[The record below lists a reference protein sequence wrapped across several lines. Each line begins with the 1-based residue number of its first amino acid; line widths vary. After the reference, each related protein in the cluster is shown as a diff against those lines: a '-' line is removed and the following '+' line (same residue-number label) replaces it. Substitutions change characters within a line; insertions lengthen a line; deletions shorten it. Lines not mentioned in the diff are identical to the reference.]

1 MRNARVRVAVSVA
14 AGAVVLR
21 IAAVVGVFL
30 TAIDAACTRAVGFLE
45 AAADAAVAF
54 LAPVPVRV
62 DLATVV
68 PEDAVDP
75 VLFLRS
81 PCRVAGRGKGDRIVL
96 GPVAARVVVLWA
108 CDGGRWS
115 FTADTVAPRD
125 RNGLDGFNGEVGR
138 ARYDG

>member
-1 MRNARVRVAVSVA
+1 VA
-14 AGAVVLR
+14 AGAVVFR
-21 IAAVVGVFL
+21 IEAVVGVFL
-30 TAIDAACTRAVGFLE
+30 TAIEAVCIREVGLFVAA
-45 AAADAAVAF
+45 AAADAVVGF

-62 DLATVV
+62 DLVIVV

-96 GPVAARVVVLWA
+96 GPVAARVVVLWF
-108 CDGGRWS
+108 CTGGRVS
-115 FTADTVAPRD
+115 FTADTVWPRD

-138 ARYDG
+138 ARYEG

>member
-1 MRNARVRVAVSVA
+1 M
-14 AGAVVLR
+14 R

-30 TAIDAACTRAVGFLE
+30 TAIDAACAREAGLLA
-45 AAADAAVAF
+45 AAADAVVAF

-62 DLATVV
+62 DLVTVV

-81 PCRVAGRGKGDRIVL
+81 PCRVAGRDKGDRVVL
-96 GPVAARVVVLWA
+96 GPVAARVAVLWA
-108 CDGGRWS
+108 CEGGRWS
-115 FTADTVAPRD
+115 LTADTVWPRD

-138 ARYDG
+138 ARYEG